1 MSSITRNLPAPEY
14 HAIKAMSAGMAW
26 TMDSECPL
34 KAWLE
39 SPWNV
44 AREAS
49 TATHFDIGTA
59 AHLAVLEP
67 HLFSERVVT
76 HEFDTYQKKEAREIR
91 DAAYQLGKTPLK
103 PAERDVV
110 MGIHSSVERH
120 KEASRLFR
128 NGDAEISLEWEWNG
142 IPCKCRPDYLP
153 DNLKYVVDLKTANSV
168 NPRVVSRALERD
180 GWFVRA
186 PWYLGGIKAVTG
198 TMPDKYLFVVVEKD
212 DPHMVEVFEL
222 EERAIVQGEQIVMRA
237 LNLFADCME
246 TGVWPTYSGN
256 QGGIIKV
263 GRPTWAEYQHADR
276 DEAGDFQ

>member
-1 MSSITRNLPAPEY
+1 MTITRDLPAAEY

-39 SPWNV
+39 SPWNPDH
-44 AREAS
+44 EAE

-76 HEFDTYQKKEAREIR
+76 HDFDSYAKKEAKAIR
-91 DAAYQLGKTPLK
+91 DAAYQFGKTPLK
-103 PAERDVV
+103 PAERDIVI
-110 MGIHSSVERH
+110 GIKESIERH
-120 KEASRLFR
+120 RAAARLFR

-153 DNLKYVVDLKTANSV
+153 ESLKYVVDLKTANSV
-168 NPRVVSRALERD
+168 NPRAVSRALERD

-198 TMPDKYLFVVVEKD
+198 TMPEKYLFVVVEKD
-212 DPHMVEVFEL
+212 APHMVEVFEL
-222 EERAIVQGEQIVMRA
+222 DDRALVQGEQIIMRT
-237 LNLFADCME
+237 LGLFRECMAS
-246 TGVWPTYSGN
+246 GVWPTYSGST
-256 QGGIIKV
+256 GGIIKI
-263 GRPTWAEYQHADR
+263 GRPTWAEFQHADR
-276 DEAGDFQ
+276 EAAAEFDN